1 MFAIAKAS
9 ILCHRA
15 QFFAPDF
22 LSNVCACVLADEKHS
37 FGGLFEREELWS
49 SDPVSEGILLSEGL
63 FGYLLVSLSKV
74 KVAS

>member
-22 LSNVCACVLADEKHS
+22 LSNVCACVLADENTALEAYLKGRS
-37 FGGLFEREELWS
+37 YGVATLYQRESCFQKGFSVICW
-49 SDPVSEGILLSEGL
+49 
-63 FGYLLVSLSKV
+63 FHCRR
-74 KVAS
+74 